1 MIMEADDDGS
11 GTIDFDEFLGL
22 MSKRLQEL
30 DVKEELIEAFRVYD
44 REKNGQISIDEI
56 KKILQK
62 MGETISKDEIEEV
75 IRDLDPEHSKIFRYE
90 DYVKQNWDFW
100 NKD

>member
-1 MIMEADDDGS
+1 
-11 GTIDFDEFLGL
+11 
-22 MSKRLQEL
+22 
-30 DVKEELIEAFRVYD
+30 
-44 REKNGQISIDEI
+44 
-56 KKILQK
+56 

-100 NKD
+100 NKDPK

>member
-1 MIMEADDDGS
+1 MKNLGQHITEAELSQMIMEADDDGS

-44 REKNGQISIDEI
+44 REKNG
-56 KKILQK
+56 
-62 MGETISKDEIEEV
+62 
-75 IRDLDPEHSKIFRYE
+75 
-90 DYVKQNWDFW
+90 
-100 NKD
+100 

>member
-56 KKILQK
+56 KKIL
-62 MGETISKDEIEEV
+62 
-75 IRDLDPEHSKIFRYE
+75 
-90 DYVKQNWDFW
+90 
-100 NKD
+100 